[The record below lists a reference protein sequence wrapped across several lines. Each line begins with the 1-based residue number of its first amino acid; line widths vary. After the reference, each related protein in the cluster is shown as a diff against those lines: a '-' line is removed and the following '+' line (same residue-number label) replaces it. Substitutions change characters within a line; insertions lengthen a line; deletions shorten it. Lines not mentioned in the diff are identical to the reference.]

1 MYMHADLDHLCKL
14 QHYLFITILY
24 AWTSEAAKEPVFGQV
39 PLSTEQVEELKPR
52 LEVQIC
58 HPPHKQYLKS
68 GSVPR
73 IHTTMQRA
81 MEAALH

>member
-39 PLSTEQVEELKPR
+39 PLSTEQVEELEPWLNGHVR
-52 LEVQIC
+52 
-58 HPPHKQYLKS
+58 HPPNQQNLGYFASKNTLD
-68 GSVPR
+68 
-73 IHTTMQRA
+73 A
-81 MEAALH
+81 